1 MAKLVALGVIGR
13 NSSYLTIVNVVLE
26 LVYLQR
32 ESATGR
38 RILPVIAVISLA
50 NGFVLAVKLVKC
62 YTYPLWNYM

>member
-1 MAKLVALGVIGR
+1 MALGVIGR
-13 NSSYLTIVNVVLE
+13 NSSYLSIVDVVLE

-32 ESATGR
+32 ESAIGR
-38 RILPVIAVISLA
+38 RNLPVIAVISLA